1 MTAPATQV
9 YRALQ
14 RLARARGRG
23 TQQVME
29 LYVHERLLAR
39 VAESRF
45 NDRLTLK
52 GGMLLAALEV
62 RDVTRDVDLLARAID
77 NDFATVEAV
86 VAEIA
91 DIDLGDGLVFDVQA
105 ITTAVMREDD
115 DYRGLRV
122 RVPVQLATAR
132 LVAQLD
138 VNFGDPITG
147 EPMRV
152 GGSFVDGVEQATS
165 FMLNAYRIEDVLAE
179 KISTMIDRGDLNTR
193 ERDFSD
199 VWLIGHQ
206 MSVDGARLM
215 QALRVTAVHRG
226 HQLVPLAERL
236 QTIAVD
242 RQPAWDRYRAVLGH
256 PALPSSYA
264 EVMGFA
270 VSFADPVIAG
280 DVAERAWSP
289 SGGEWR

>member
-1 MTAPATQV
+1 MNKPTMVV

-23 TQQVME
+23 TQQVIE

-62 RDVTRDVDLLARAID
+62 RDVTRDADLLARAID
-77 NDFATVEAV
+77 NAPAAVEAV

-91 DIDLGDGLVFDVQA
+91 GIDLSDGLVFDIQE
-105 ITTAVMREDD
+105 ITTAVMRADD
-115 DYRGLRV
+115 DYQGLRV
-122 RVPVQLATAR
+122 RVPVRLATAR

-138 VNFGDPITG
+138 VNFGDPIAG
-147 EPMRV
+147 APMRV

-165 FMLNAYRIEDVLAE
+165 FVLNAYRIEDVLAE
-179 KISTMIDRGDLNTR
+179 KIATMIDRGDLNTR

-206 MSVDGARLM
+206 MSVDGDRLM

-226 HQLVPLAERL
+226 HELAPLAERL
-236 QTIAVD
+236 QTIAID
-242 RQPAWDRYRAVLGH
+242 RQPAWERYRDVLGH
-256 PALPSSYA
+256 LSLPTSYA
-264 EVMGFA
+264 NVISF
-270 VSFADPVIAG
+270 VVTFADPVIAG
-280 DVAERAWSP
+280 TVATRTWSP
-289 SGGEWR
+289 PAGEWQ